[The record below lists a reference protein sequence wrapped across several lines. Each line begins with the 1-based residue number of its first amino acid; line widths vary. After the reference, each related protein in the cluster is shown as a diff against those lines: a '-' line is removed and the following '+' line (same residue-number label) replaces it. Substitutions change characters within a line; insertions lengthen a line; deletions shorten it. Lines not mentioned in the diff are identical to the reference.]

1 MRILEDIIRVL
12 LSRTDKKLLCLVSD
26 NKSGDK
32 EAESSD
38 EVSWCYSPTD
48 SIRWSPPGTPEPG
61 TSNKEQEGSEEV
73 RTVVESEVEQGPTR
87 DTEQGEGTLVRTKR
101 KKESS
106 GARRKRQLLQL
117 RAGSQDK
124 RIVEETEA
132 GVRCTLVQDEKN
144 QTATRESC
152 TSWPTSL
159 LHYLPALPENSPAW
173 EVREALNGRLGP
185 EALHFVAL
193 LVRDRIGSSLR
204 KDKKK

>member
-1 MRILEDIIRVL
+1 V
-12 LSRTDKKLLCLVSD
+12 SNNKL
-26 NKSGDK
+26 GDK
-32 EAESSD
+32 ETESSD
-38 EVSWCYSPTD
+38 EASWCYSPSD

-61 TSNKEQEGSEEV
+61 TSNKEQERSSEV
-73 RTVVESEVEQGPTR
+73 RTVVESEVVKDSAGNPES
-87 DTEQGEGTLVRTKR
+87 GEGTAVRTKR

-117 RAGSQDK
+117 RSANQDK

-132 GVRCTLVQDEKN
+132 GVRCTLVQEGNN
-144 QTATRESC
+144 QTATREPC

-159 LHYLPALPENSPAW
+159 QHYLPKLPENSPAW

-193 LVRDRIGSSLR
+193 IVRDRIGSSLR
-204 KDKKK
+204 KDKRK

>member
-1 MRILEDIIRVL
+1 MPV
-12 LSRTDKKLLCLVSD
+12 SNHKL
-26 NKSGDK
+26 GDK
-32 EAESSD
+32 ETESSD
-38 EVSWCYSPTD
+38 EASWCYSPSD
-48 SIRWSPPGTPEPG
+48 SIRWSPPGTPDPG
-61 TSNKEQEGSEEV
+61 TSNKEQEGSLEV
-73 RTVVESEVEQGPTR
+73 GTAVESEVVRVSTGDPEP
-87 DTEQGEGTLVRTKR
+87 GEGTLVRKKR

-117 RAGSQDK
+117 RSTNQDK

-132 GVRCTLVQDEKN
+132 GVSCTLVQEEKN
-144 QTATRESC
+144 QIATREPC

-159 LHYLPALPENSPAW
+159 LHYPPNLPENSPAW

-193 LVRDRIGSSLR
+193 IVRDRIGSSLR